1 MTRLTEAA
9 RRVRIPERTVRDW
22 VYADRL
28 AATRQGRT
36 IHVNQADIDE
46 LAAQYHE
53 ATATRRTERLAET
66 GYRRYDSVDSRGL
79 SPEPSPAIDL
89 DPMSGASPLP
99 EAR

>member
-28 AATRQGRT
+28 ASTRQGRT

-46 LAAQYHE
+46 LATQYHQ
-53 ATATRRTERLAET
+53 ATAARRTGSLAKQ
-66 GYRRYDSVDSRGL
+66 GHRRYDSVE
-79 SPEPSPAIDL
+79 SPEISAEPQAPPSTPT
-89 DPMSGASPLP
+89 
-99 EAR
+99 R